1 MSSNFI
7 QRPMENFSTF
17 EQKVQKAQ
25 QEGKLSDK
33 VATAL
38 LLFFHSYVQA
48 AKKTASQEEILSW
61 FHTFFKILC
70 EPQPSFQPYH
80 AALRSPFDYYTFG
93 NDFLKHLVDRARST
107 VVGHDVLKEIQE
119 LLKKGHNVVFLS
131 NHQIEADPQ
140 ALSILLDDHYP
151 GFAEKMIFVA
161 GERVITDPV
170 AIPFS
175 LGRHLLCIYSKRYID
190 HPPEK
195 KMEKQMHN
203 KRVME
208 LMSLLLKEGGK
219 AIYVAPSG
227 GRDRRNAAGVV
238 EVAPFDA
245 GSIEL
250 FYLMA
255 HKAGTPTHFYPLSLV
270 TYDVLPP
277 PETIQIELGEMR
289 RAGYAPI
296 HLAVGPELAMKEF
309 PGSDTS
315 DKKARR
321 AARARYIWSQVNEQY
336 QQLRDLTKK

>member
-1 MSSNFI
+1 MD
-7 QRPMENFSTF
+7 NFSIF
-17 EQKVQKAQ
+17 EQKVHQAQK
-25 QEGKLSDK
+25 EGALTEK
-33 VATAL
+33 VTASL

-48 AKKTASQEEILSW
+48 ARDAASPDEILAW
-61 FHTFFKILC
+61 FNTFFKILRDLHQTL
-70 EPQPSFQPYH
+70 PTFQPYH
-80 AALRSPFDYYTFG
+80 AAIRSPFDYYTFG
-93 NDFLKHLVDRARST
+93 NDFLKHLVDRSQST
-107 VVGHDVLKEIQE
+107 ILGHDYLKEIQL
-119 LLKKGHNVVFLS
+119 LLKKGHNVVFLA

-140 ALSILLDDHYP
+140 ALSVLLDDHYP
-151 GFAEKMIFVA
+151 GFAEKMIFIA

-195 KMEKQMHN
+195 KMEKQTHN

-227 GRDRRNAAGVV
+227 GRDRRSQEGVV

-255 HKAGTPTHFYPLSLV
+255 QKAGTPTHFYPMSLV

-277 PETIQIELGEMR
+277 PETIQIEVGEMR
-289 RAGYAPI
+289 HAGRAPI
-296 HLAVGPELAMKEF
+296 HLAIGPELNMKVF
-309 PGSDTS
+309 PGSDVP
-315 DKKARR
+315 DKKSRR
-321 AARARYIWSQVNEQY
+321 SARANYIWNQVNNQY
-336 QQLRDLTKK
+336 QELVR

>member
-1 MSSNFI
+1 MNSSFT
-7 QRPMENFSTF
+7 RRRMDNFSTF
-17 EQKVQKAQ
+17 EKKVLDALKAGNLT
-25 QEGKLSDK
+25 EK
-33 VATAL
+33 VSQAL
-38 LLFFHSYVQA
+38 LLFFHTYCKA
-48 AKKTASQEEILSW
+48 AKESSSPEEILAW
-61 FHTFFKILC
+61 FNTFFKILC
-70 EPQPSFQPYH
+70 DEHKELPAFQPYH
-80 AALRSPFDYYTFG
+80 AALRKPFDFYKFG
-93 NDFLKHLVDRARST
+93 NDFLKPLVDRSKST
-107 VVGHDVLKEIQE
+107 IVGHAHLIEIQE
-119 LLKKGHNVVFLS
+119 LLKKGHNVVFLA

-140 ALSILLDDHYP
+140 ALSVLLDDHYP

-161 GERVITDPV
+161 GERVVTDPV

-195 KMEKQMHN
+195 KVEKQTHN

-227 GRDRRNAAGVV
+227 GRDRRNAQGVV
-238 EVAPFDA
+238 EIAPFDP

-255 HKAGTPTHFYPLSLV
+255 EKAATPTHFYPMSLV

-289 RAGYAPI
+289 HAGRAPV
-296 HLAVGPELAMKEF
+296 HLAIGPELDMKTF
-309 PGSDTS
+309 PGSDAA
-315 DKKARR
+315 DKKSRR
-321 AARARYIWSQVNEQY
+321 IAKASYIWNQVNNQY
-336 QQLRDLTKK
+336 RQFF

>member
-1 MSSNFI
+1 MD
-7 QRPMENFSTF
+7 NFSIF
-17 EQKVQKAQ
+17 EQKVHQAHK
-25 QEGKLSDK
+25 EGALTDQ
-33 VATAL
+33 VTAAL
-38 LLFFHSYVQA
+38 LLFFHSYVEA
-48 AKKTASQEEILSW
+48 ASEAASKEEILTW
-61 FHTFFKILC
+61 FNTLYKILLDLHK
-70 EPQPSFQPYH
+70 ELPSFEPYH
-80 AALRSPFDYYTFG
+80 TAVRDPFDYYKFG
-93 NDFLKHLVDRARST
+93 NDFLKHLVDKSQST
-107 VVGHDVLKEIQE
+107 VAGHEHLKEIQN
-119 LLKKGHNVVFLS
+119 LLKKGHNVVFLA

-140 ALSILLDDHYP
+140 ALSVLLDDHYP

-195 KMEKQMHN
+195 KVEKQTHN

-227 GRDRRNAAGVV
+227 GRDRRNKEGVV

-255 HKAGTPTHFYPLSLV
+255 EKSGTPTHFYPMSLV

-277 PETIQIELGEMR
+277 PETIQVELGEMR
-289 RAGYAPI
+289 HAGRAPI
-296 HLAVGPELAMKEF
+296 HLSIGPELNMKQF
-309 PGSDTS
+309 PGSDVP
-315 DKKARR
+315 DKKSRR
-321 AARARYIWSQVNEQY
+321 AARAHHIWNQVNKNY
-336 QQLRDLTKK
+336 QDLLR